1 MQLENLEVMP
11 PNMGFSEY
19 GKDNLLFPKV
29 GYYLTSK
36 TKINS
41 R

>member
-11 PNMGFSEY
+11 PSMLDFHKSNVANLSFSV
-19 GKDNLLFPKV
+19 D
-29 GYYLTSK
+29 
-36 TKINS
+36 II